1 MDMEHSYTKHVLLGV
16 IGVFLILFVVFPT
29 FTYKFI
35 PYSVYN
41 NNWNGC
47 LEFYNF
53 VGKYGKTYPLMS
65 PYNTNQLKN
74 GTVII
79 IAPQMPFTK
88 YEIEN
93 IKKYLNNGNTL
104 VIVDDEGTES
114 NDLLGELNLSKRISK
129 GRAYDLFYLKNYSF
143 PIMIYNIEGYE
154 GTVITSI
161 PAYVINPSNEVVM
174 TSDISKKVIMDVAY
188 LNSSSKV
195 IIISDPDIFT
205 NQLKTHNM
213 LFWKNLMTALD
224 NNTYYF
230 DETHHS
236 KNGLYDLI
244 FYILPANTS
253 IMGRIAVFTI
263 ISLIGL
269 ALTLFNN
276 DEIRKYIAKLKKED
290 DDDVVIDDEI
300 RFIIEKIKSGRNY
313 GWKRTFR

>member
-1 MDMEHSYTKHVLLGV
+1 MEHSYTKYVLLGV
-16 IGVFLILFVVFPT
+16 IGVFLILFVLFPT

-35 PYSVYN
+35 PYSIYN
-41 NNWNGC
+41 SDWNGC
-47 LEFYNF
+47 SEFYNF
-53 VGKYGKTYPLMS
+53 AGAHSKAYPIMS
-65 PYNTNQLKN
+65 SYNTNRLKN

-93 IKKYLNNGNTL
+93 IKKHLNNGNTL

-143 PIMIYNIEGYE
+143 PIVRYNIEGHE

-161 PAYVINPSNEVVM
+161 PAYVVNPSNEIVM
-174 TSDISKKVIMDVAY
+174 TSDITKKVIMEVVY
-188 LNSSSKV
+188 FNNNTKV

-205 NQLKTHNM
+205 NQFESHNM
-213 LFWKNLMTALD
+213 LFWKNLMLILD
-224 NNTYYF
+224 DNIYYF

-236 KNGLYDLI
+236 KNGLYDLM

-253 IMGRIAVFTI
+253 LVERTI
-263 ISLIGL
+263 IFMVISLIGL
-269 ALTLFNN
+269 VFTLYNN
-276 DEIRKYIAKLKKED
+276 AEVRKYIAKLKKED
-290 DDDVVIDDEI
+290 DDDDIIIDDEI